1 MGTLKA
7 NEILLF
13 NRKLS
18 AHEACER
25 GLVTEV
31 LPDADFS
38 RQAWL
43 RVEAVSKLP
52 KESLRESRRLMR
64 DSEKETLRQVN
75 KRECDVLVGRWTSA
89 EFVRVIME
97 FWGAKQK

>member
-1 MGTLKA
+1 MGILKA

-18 AHEACER
+18 AQEACDR

-31 LPDADFS
+31 IPEAQFS
-38 RQAWL
+38 EKAWQ
-43 RVEAVSKLP
+43 RVETVSKLP
-52 KESLRESRRLMR
+52 KESLRESRRIMR
-64 DSEKETLRQVN
+64 DSDKETLRQIN